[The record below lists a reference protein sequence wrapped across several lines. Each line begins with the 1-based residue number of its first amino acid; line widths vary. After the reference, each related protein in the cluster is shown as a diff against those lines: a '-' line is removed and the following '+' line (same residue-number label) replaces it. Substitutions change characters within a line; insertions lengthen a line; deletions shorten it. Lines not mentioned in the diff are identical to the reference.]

1 MPSGII
7 QLLASGAEDKIL
19 TSKPEMNHF
28 KKVYMKHSSFS
39 IFNYEIPV
47 TSQCDFDG
55 LVQLEIPKNGDLL
68 RGVQLKI
75 ELPQINISYN
85 NSANV
90 EINNIKN
97 QYSYK
102 SINQNIYNYNLYNLN
117 TFKDIME
124 YQLNYTDVPTN
135 FQLFQYDSVL
145 NTESYK
151 VVIPKI
157 DLNQFVENS
166 TSPYYFE
173 INPDPL
179 IFSNANVSFEY
190 PNIAVPIVETDFN
203 EFSNKILLYSN
214 RNNKLSATF
223 NIIADLFQKND
234 TTTLLTSD
242 NIKNIFIKNI
252 KDYIFKNNE
261 VAGIDSLLRYIDSIR
276 FIRPIT
282 LYDETSVNNILHGDD
297 KDLLGFPEYYLTYYN
312 TRTLK
317 SVLITG
323 TVVNT
328 LLNSYASRL
337 IYVLTNDTTDNMVKY
352 NGQLYGLYNI
362 LKFDYINFSSLNDT
376 YKEAQIIS
384 YPLFNYTE
392 LFKDINS
399 ISIQITPI
407 SDLVITTLND
417 FSELFSINSISLQLN
432 GEYKIV
438 ISLYSGSVL
447 YNVNLK
453 NRYIYFY
460 YNFNLDYLQVP
471 FCIFKISNYYIQE
484 NNICIYAKDVNY
496 TGTNFTTDLLYVI
509 DNNILLQT
517 NTINSDYNDV
527 KKVDI
532 SNISLDSINLY
543 QNYILSSS
551 NTNFNLN
558 NTITTELSQKSLFKT
573 NVNSYIL
580 QNISDNYA
588 IVYNILL
595 TQFKQPSNFVSKYEY
610 AKNLYYQTL
619 LTNDGKGTLTLSGI
633 GSSTFTEQDVF
644 GNNIMSEYLQKILA
658 INFQN
663 LTITNNNY
671 LSIIQSLINT
681 YSSVYQSNWNTIN
694 NIIQSSSYMT
704 NMNKK
709 INYLENN
716 KLYVQVQMNANLFI
730 NTSNITPVNAYDNNG
745 LQVATFYLNANN
757 FVRTSTY
764 VFSMNLY
771 LSDFGSNISNIF
783 LLKNTYTFSTYIEPD
798 THTSKINNIIYADQ
812 TYTENVNNFL
822 NQEFLYN
829 DGASIHGNYILE
841 DYIINLYGYI
851 DVTYDKYLTS
861 KKYTTNPSI
870 DILQILDMKI
880 LYKYSSYNNHFL
892 FNDVDGRI
900 NHLIDT
906 ITPVGGTYI
915 RFLSD
920 FEYITDAINLNHYIY
935 DDLILS
941 FYDTGMVNGYY
952 SANSFVNVNMLNPNI
967 VSSHTS
973 FTQFMSNITNTDT
986 FIETNEGQLFNGYLF
1001 YIYGSQLDKRNFAN
1015 VGSIRCSDFSYENVL
1030 ALGNIL
1036 KTGDDV
1042 NIYDASNVSTYL
1054 LNNVRPSYFNY
1065 KIYKY
1070 KMNPHLYYSYLN
1082 MGYIENLLS
1091 LSTFGNIDLQIKN
1104 YHDFKYSDI
1113 DNVITNVLKF
1123 YEGKGYDYDAS
1134 THWMINGQDPSRV
1147 VLPTD
1152 VSLYS
1157 NIIGYSTIKDNI
1169 LTYEANISLNLVNIY
1184 ESDLIRWSSGRIETS
1199 DTYRDPILVSNGLI
1213 ANANIYVQD
1222 VKNLIMYFNDYLD
1235 NLQYIRYILL
1245 NDTTITNTALT
1256 TKLQIT
1262 SYSNLDTLGINDY
1275 ILEYYSS
1282 NDVYLALNNY
1292 RNTYIY
1298 DEVLTGFDND
1308 SDNYYDYMI
1317 NITDTVKI
1325 GSSLKDILDK
1335 TATLFPD
1342 SDVYTIA
1349 NTRNLYG
1356 NVYIDNHDNVETY
1369 LIEQSNIFTNYYN
1382 DYTNNMYV
1390 LDLKDDIELNTINN
1404 SIKSINLSSNQY
1416 IPTLSTMD
1424 QFGVYNRKLFGYNV
1438 SSNSD
1443 IIYDTTASLTYL
1455 FTTQSNLANVDTYTV
1470 PYLNSYVYDN
1480 YRKTYEYQLKRIQS
1494 YFFNNVIPTNDD
1506 DLNYLKPYYAL
1517 ENSDTNNY
1525 NPVFIMQVNKLY
1537 NSEIPSYVSSN
1548 ITTLPKLD
1556 NNFNELDYNVDRI
1569 ISNSMYYIETLKILD
1584 YALTND
1590 TLNEFDYYYQN
1601 DPNLNFQLYWK
1612 VTLSPTGS
1620 EDGSL
1625 GPRSEKNIGTI
1636 SEIEYDIEGYPYR
1649 YKVDISLYL
1658 DGLNATW
1665 YYRKDLQLGYEHYKS
1680 YMSLGNV
1687 NTIVSYL
1694 TNNVIYTGYNRYIDR
1709 NIVTDN
1715 MNPYNI
1721 SNVSEISIFVNHSQ
1735 FISTAFPVI
1744 PIINIYPNN
1753 SIAIPDSAASPEAI
1767 NAGMLSTYVFYQW
1780 NILYLLFD
1788 LFLLDG
1794 KMRVKY
1800 TDIQIYEISNL
1811 GILKFPYEGTL
1822 YNQQNYATIYRTL
1835 VSEYFYLILRGKQ
1848 VMQESTISTLKYSDI
1863 YNIVQTTKLYDILN
1877 EWYLNS
1883 LFDYNRYDLFDVS
1896 DDYKI
1901 PEIQNNH
1908 YYSENFMTV
1917 FSIKNAIND
1926 KNFQHL
1932 IDLTN
1937 YNNKYS
1943 QFYYLNSPTISNI
1956 TLLQQL
1962 YLSNINNSNIT
1973 FLGNTGVLAN
1983 TSYSNLLVTTLDYN
1997 EIYSSNLITYGAN
2010 LYANIWY
2017 INSSVP
2023 TGYENLTI
2031 TFNDLKIIKGNIIQ
2045 YYINEIKNSNVITN
2059 YLYYDSVSNTNIQS
2073 IPISNIT
2080 YNGNV
2085 ISNININLNDNTI
2098 NIQGYSGE
2106 YYKFDFDYLPK
2117 LYDYE
2122 VNFGNLSIKLNHFYD
2137 NNFSN
2142 IYNDL
2147 FIQYKNLYLDN
2158 TYIVTSNID
2167 ITQYSGYMYF
2177 SNFINDLK
2185 TLVVDHDFQYNLTLT
2200 PSNFNVLNGNILIA
2214 PETVTQYTNYI
2225 PALEKYKLEYS
2236 IKDSLGFISD
2246 PLQFDTNYVRYT
2258 LMNHGA
2264 NITNNV
2270 NIFSNKLP
2278 HLIEKTDSIQVN
2290 TYNRLYTFN
2299 QFINLVFSSSI
2310 NGSIAYDEVTISN
2323 TYIGNTTVPVIQNT
2337 ADIQLASYNI
2347 YTYQQGGDPNV
2358 LVLNSVIDINNQK
2371 DNLEDEKLRLY
2382 DNVLSKINQT
2392 NNDITN
2398 YITVNNLVDQ
2408 INMRPAN
2415 AIVSWIEKLGVF
2427 FADYYEF
2434 YIGGEIIERLE
2445 DDFINCLLELCVE
2458 PGQYRGLKKMV
2469 GQDSRL
2475 IIKKQSLGKY
2485 TLYIDLPFFFN
2496 RYKKIHSLSVPII
2509 ALLYSKLNLKFKVKS
2524 LDNLLVKLPYTTIK
2538 KGSKMKMSLL
2548 VDYILLD
2555 YNERKKFAESK
2566 HEYIIEQV
2574 QYSIFTTNTPSI
2586 NKIKFNFKNPTKMMM
2601 WIARLQDKVNKKQ
2614 YYNYTL
2620 DDYYIDINKYT
2631 SLDETSNKYFDL
2643 IKTKYPYILDH
2654 YVNANITEKQVLCM
2668 PFQNYDQNIQNDL
2681 INAVVPSQVPIISSS
2696 ELKVN
2701 GHTRFK
2707 TSYDETQK
2715 VRPYTFFN
2723 NSYLNGINVY
2733 NFDLYPMTAQPSGSI
2748 NFSFLNDINLLVNI
2762 NPSVSQD
2769 LNIKTMTISYNILRI
2784 MSGYGGLGFDII

>member
-85 NSANV
+85 NSSNV
-90 EINNIKN
+90 EITRIKN

-117 TFKDIME
+117 TFKDIIS
-124 YQLNYTDVPTN
+124 YQLNYTEVPTN

-145 NTESYK
+145 NQESYK

-190 PNIAVPIVETDFN
+190 PNIAAPIVETDFA

-242 NIKNIFIKNI
+242 NIKNIFLKNI

-261 VAGIDSLLRYIDSIR
+261 TAGIDSLLRYIDSIR
-276 FIRPIT
+276 FVRPIP
-282 LYDETSVNNILHGDD
+282 LYDQTSINNILHGDD
-297 KDLLGFPEYYLTYYN
+297 KDLIGFPEYNLTYYN
-312 TRTLK
+312 TRDLK
-317 SVLITG
+317 SVLITT

-328 LLNSYASRL
+328 LLNSYDSRV
-337 IYVLTNDTTDNMVKY
+337 IYVLTNDITDNMVKY
-352 NGQLYGLYNI
+352 NGQIYGLYNI
-362 LKFDYINFSSLNDT
+362 LKFDYINFTTLNDT
-376 YKEAQIIS
+376 YREAEIKS
-384 YPLFNYTE
+384 YPLFNYIE
-392 LFKDINS
+392 LFKDINLLN
-399 ISIQITPI
+399 IKITPI
-407 SDLVITTLND
+407 SDLQITTLND
-417 FSELFSINSISLQLN
+417 FSELFSINSITLQLN
-432 GEYKIV
+432 GEYKII
-438 ISLYSGSVL
+438 ISLYSGSIL
-447 YNVNLK
+447 YDLNLA

-460 YNFNLDYLQVP
+460 YNFSLDYLQIP

-484 NNICIYAKDVNY
+484 DSIYIYAKAINY
-496 TGTNFTTDLLYVI
+496 VGTNFTTDLLYLV
-509 DNNILLQT
+509 DNSILLQT
-517 NTINSDYNDV
+517 NTINSDDNDI
-527 KKVDI
+527 KRVDF
-532 SNISLDSINLY
+532 SDVSLDSINLY

-558 NTITTELSQKSLFKT
+558 NTITTELSQKNLFKT

-588 IVYNILL
+588 ILYNILL
-595 TQFKQPSNFVSKYEY
+595 TQFKQPYHFVSKYEY
-610 AKNLYYQTL
+610 AKNLYYEVL
-619 LTNDGKGTLTLSGI
+619 LTNNGVGDLSLTGLGA
-633 GSSTFTEQDVF
+633 STFTEQDGD
-644 GNNIMSEYLQKILA
+644 GNNTMNQYLLQILTK
-658 INFQN
+658 NFKD
-663 LTITNNNY
+663 LTITNNNF
-671 LSIIQSLINT
+671 LSIIKNVINT
-681 YSSVYQSNWNTIN
+681 YSSAFQSNWNSIN
-694 NIIQSSSYMT
+694 NIIQNSSYMI

-709 INYLENN
+709 MNYLENN
-716 KLYVQVQMNANLFI
+716 KLYVQVQLNADLHI
-730 NTSNITPVNAYDNNG
+730 GADLTPIYAYDNG
-745 LQVATFYLNANN
+745 VEVASFNVINN
-757 FVRTSTY
+757 YFINPIDPTSDIY
-764 VFSMNLY
+764 YMNLY
-771 LSDFGSNISNIF
+771 LSDTNNTISNIF
-783 LLKNTYTFSTYIEPD
+783 LLKDTYTFATNGVTNYTASI
-798 THTSKINNIIYADQ
+798 SNIFYADT
-812 TYTENVNNFL
+812 TYTSNVNIFL
-822 NQEFLYN
+822 NQAFLYN
-829 DGASIHGNYILE
+829 DGSPIHGNYILE
-841 DYIINLYGYI
+841 DYIINLYDYI
-851 DVTYDKYLTS
+851 NIAYNKYLTS
-861 KKYTTNPSI
+861 KKYTTSK
-870 DILQILDMKI
+870 DILQILDMKT
-880 LYKYSSYNNHFL
+880 LYKYSSYNSHYL
-892 FNDVDGRI
+892 FNDVDERTNNLI
-900 NHLIDT
+900 NT
-906 ITPVGGTYI
+906 IIPAGGTYI

-920 FEYITDAINLNHYIY
+920 FEYITDTINLNSYIY
-935 DDLILS
+935 DNLIS
-941 FYDTGMVNGYY
+941 DFYDSGMINGYY
-952 SANSFVNVNMLNPNI
+952 SANSFVDVNILNPNI

-973 FTQFMSNITNTDT
+973 FTKFMSNITNTDT
-986 FIETNEGQLFNGYLF
+986 FFKTNEGQLFNGYL
-1001 YIYGSQLDKRNFAN
+1001 YYLYGSQLDKINFSN
-1015 VGSIRCSDFSYENVL
+1015 IGSIRYDDFSYENIL
-1030 ALGNIL
+1030 TLGNKL
-1036 KTGDDV
+1036 KTGTDV
-1042 NIYDASNVSTYL
+1042 DIYDASNVSTYL
-1054 LNNVRPSYFNY
+1054 LNNVRETYFNY
-1065 KIYKY
+1065 KTYQY
-1070 KMNPHLYYSYLN
+1070 NMNPHLYYSYLN

-1091 LSTFGNIDLQIKN
+1091 LSIFGNIDLQISN
-1104 YHDFKYSDI
+1104 YSNFKYSDI

-1123 YEGKGYDYDAS
+1123 YEGMVDTGRSPDSPYLDYGILVVYMRKGVTVNS
-1134 THWMINGQDPSRV
+1134 SQVGSN
-1147 VLPTD
+1147 
-1152 VSLYS
+1152 YS
-1157 NIIGYSTIKDNI
+1157 NIAGYSTIRDNI
-1169 LTYEANISLNLVNIY
+1169 LKYNANIIPFLELNVYL
-1184 ESDLIRWSSGRIETS
+1184 SDLVTYSTYRTTS
-1199 DTYRDPILVSNGLI
+1199 DFDKSRLQTESRGII

-1245 NDTTITNTALT
+1245 NDTTITTTALT
-1256 TKLQIT
+1256 TKLEIT
-1262 SYSNLDTLGINDY
+1262 SYSNLDILGINDY
-1275 ILEYYSS
+1275 TLEYFIS
-1282 NDVYLALNNY
+1282 NDVYLALSNY
-1292 RNTYIY
+1292 RTTYVY
-1298 DEVLTGFDND
+1298 NDVLTGFDND
-1308 SDNYYDYMI
+1308 SKNYYDYMI
-1317 NITDTVKI
+1317 SIADTIKI

-1335 TATLFPD
+1335 TTILYPD
-1342 SDVYTIA
+1342 VDVNSISS
-1349 NTRNLYG
+1349 TRELYG
-1356 NVYIDNHDNVETY
+1356 NVVILDLDQVETY
-1369 LIEQSNIFTNYYN
+1369 LIGQSQIFTNYYN
-1382 DYTNNMYV
+1382 EYVNNIYV
-1390 LDLKDDIELNTINN
+1390 LNLKDDIELNTINN

-1455 FTTQSNLANVDTYTV
+1455 FTTQGNLANVDTYTV
-1470 PYLNSYVYDN
+1470 PFLDSYVYDN
-1480 YRKTYEYQLKRIQS
+1480 YYKTYEYQLKRIQS
-1494 YFFNNVIPTNDD
+1494 YFFNSVDPATDT
-1506 DLNYLKPYYAL
+1506 DLKYLKPYYAL
-1517 ENSDTNNY
+1517 ENYDKINY

-1548 ITTLPKLD
+1548 ITSLPKLD
-1556 NNFNELDYNVDRI
+1556 NNFNQLDYNVNRMM
-1569 ISNSMYYIETLKILD
+1569 SNCMYYMETLKILD
-1584 YALTND
+1584 YVSTND
-1590 TLNEFDYYYQN
+1590 TLNTFTYYYN
-1601 DPNLNFQLYWK
+1601 NGPINLELYWFVK
-1612 VTLSPTGS
+1612 LSPIGR
-1620 EDGSL
+1620 EDGCL
-1625 GPRSEKNIGTI
+1625 GTRALKRGGQIIEINDNTYRVQSEFGK
-1636 SEIEYDIEGYPYR
+1636 
-1649 YKVDISLYL
+1649 
-1658 DGLNATW
+1658 TW
-1665 YYRKDLQLGYEHYKS
+1665 YDRKDLQISSHPYSSFMS
-1680 YMSLGNV
+1680 YGNV
-1687 NTIVSYL
+1687 NTMVSYL
-1694 TNNVIYTGYNRYIDR
+1694 MNNVIYTDYKRYIDQDIVNS
-1709 NIVTDN
+1709 NIS
-1715 MNPYNI
+1715 PYNI
-1721 SNVSEISIFVNHSQ
+1721 LNVSQIKIFMNLPAGLFTPPQ
-1735 FISTAFPVI
+1735 LPNI
-1744 PIINIYPNN
+1744 PIINK
-1753 SIAIPDSAASPEAI
+1753 SIDGYISIPGSATDSSQI
-1767 NAGMLSTYVFYQW
+1767 ILYTYVFYQW
-1780 NILYLLFD
+1780 NILYLLHD
-1788 LFLLDG
+1788 LYLLDG

-1800 TDIQIYEISNL
+1800 SDIYIYVV
-1811 GILKFPYEGTL
+1811 GKFPYEGTL

-1848 VMQESTISTLKYSDI
+1848 VMQESTTSTVKYSDI

-1883 LFDYNRYDLFDVS
+1883 LFDTTRYDLFNVS
-1896 DDYKI
+1896 NDYKI

-1908 YYSENFMTV
+1908 YYSENYMTV

-1956 TLLQQL
+1956 TLLKQL
-1962 YLSNINNSNIT
+1962 YLANINNSNIT
-1973 FLGNTGVLAN
+1973 FLGNIGDLAN
-1983 TSYSNLLVTTLDYN
+1983 TSYSNLLVTTLDYD
-1997 EIYSSNLITYGAN
+1997 EIYASNLITYGAN
-2010 LYANIWY
+2010 LYANIWH

-2023 TGYENLTI
+2023 TGYENLPI
-2031 TFNDLKIIKGNIIQ
+2031 TFNDMKIIKGNIIQ
-2045 YYINEIKNSNVITN
+2045 YFMNEIKNSNVITN
-2059 YLYYDSVSNTNIQS
+2059 HLYYDFTSNTNIQT

-2085 ISNININLNDNTI
+2085 ISNVNINLNDNTF
-2098 NIQGYSGE
+2098 NIQGYSGK

-2117 LYDYE
+2117 LYNYE
-2122 VNFGNLSIKLNHFYD
+2122 VNRANLSIKLNHFYD

-2142 IYNDL
+2142 IYDNL

-2158 TYIVTSNID
+2158 TYIVTSNIN

-2185 TLVVDHDFQYNLTLT
+2185 TLIVNHNFEYNLTLT
-2200 PSNFNVLNGNILIA
+2200 SSNFNVSNGNILIA
-2214 PETVTQYTNYI
+2214 SNTVTQYTNYI
-2225 PALEKYKLEYS
+2225 SALEKYKLEYS

-2246 PLQFDTNYVRYT
+2246 PLQFDTNYIRYT

-2264 NITNNV
+2264 NMNNNA
-2270 NIFSNKLP
+2270 NIFFNKLP
-2278 HLIEKTDSIQVN
+2278 HLIEKTDSIHVN

-2299 QFINLVFSSSI
+2299 QFVNLVFSASI
-2310 NGSIAYDEVTISN
+2310 NGSIAYNEVSISN
-2323 TYIGNTTVPVIQNT
+2323 TYIGNIAVPVIKNT
-2337 ADIQLASYNI
+2337 ADIQLATYNI
-2347 YTYQQGGDPNV
+2347 YTYQQGGDSNV

-2382 DNVLSKINQT
+2382 DNVLSKIYQT

-2398 YITVNNLVDQ
+2398 YFTVNNLVDQ
-2408 INMRPAN
+2408 INVRPAN

-2434 YIGGEIIERLE
+2434 YIGGEVIERLE

-2458 PGQYRGLKKMV
+2458 PGQYRGLKKMI
-2469 GQDSRL
+2469 GQDARL
-2475 IIKKQSLGKY
+2475 IIKQPSLGKY

-2509 ALLYSKLNLKFKVKS
+2509 ALLYSKLNLKFKIKK
-2524 LDNLLVKLPYTTIK
+2524 LDDLLVKLPYTTIK
-2538 KGSKMKMSLL
+2538 RGSKMKMSLL

-2555 YNERKKFAESK
+2555 HTERKKFAESK

-2574 QYSIFTTNTPSI
+2574 QYSIFTTNTSSI

-2601 WIARLQDKVNKKQ
+2601 WFARLKDKVDKKQ

-2620 DDYYIDINKYT
+2620 DDYYIDINKY
-2631 SLDETSNKYFDL
+2631 SALDETSNKYFDL
-2643 IKTKYPYILDH
+2643 IKTKYPYIINNL
-2654 YVNANITEKQVLCM
+2654 VNDEITEQQVLCM
-2668 PFQNYDQNIQNDL
+2668 PFQNYDQNIQNEL
-2681 INAVVPSQVPIISSS
+2681 INAVIPSQVPIISSS

-2707 TSYDETQK
+2707 TSSDETQK

-2769 LNIKTMTISYNILRI
+2769 LNIKTMTVSYNILRI

>member
-85 NSANV
+85 NSSNV
-90 EINNIKN
+90 EIMRIKN

-117 TFKDIME
+117 TFKDIIS
-124 YQLNYTDVPTN
+124 YQLNYTEVPTN

-145 NTESYK
+145 HTESYK

-157 DLNQFVENS
+157 DLNQFIENS

-173 INPDPL
+173 ITPDPL

-190 PNIAVPIVETDFN
+190 PNIAVPIVETDLA

-242 NIKNIFIKNI
+242 NIKNIFLKNI

-261 VAGIDSLLRYIDSIR
+261 IAGIDSLLRYIDSIR
-276 FIRPIT
+276 FVRPIP
-282 LYDETSVNNILHGDD
+282 LYDQVSVTNILNGGDP
-297 KDLLGFPEYYLTYYN
+297 DLLGFPEYNLTYYN

-317 SVLITG
+317 NVLITA
-323 TVVNT
+323 TIVET
-328 LLNSYASRL
+328 LLNSYDSRV
-337 IYVLTNDTTDNMVKY
+337 IYVLTNDTTDNMIRY
-352 NGQLYGLYNI
+352 NGNMYGLYNI
-362 LKFDYINFSSLNDT
+362 LKFDYINFTSLNDT

-392 LFKDINS
+392 LFTYINL

-407 SDLVITTLND
+407 SDVVITTLND
-417 FSELFSINSISLQLN
+417 FSELFSINSITLQLN
-432 GEYKIV
+432 GEYKI
-438 ISLYSGSVL
+438 ILNLSIGSAL
-447 YNVNLK
+447 YNVNLT

-460 YNFNLDYLQVP
+460 YNFSLDFLQVP

-484 NNICIYAKDVNY
+484 NNLYMYAKGINY
-496 TGTNFTTDLLYVI
+496 AGTNFTTNLLYVI
-509 DNNILLQT
+509 NNNILLQT
-517 NTINSDYNDV
+517 NTINSDDNDV

-532 SNISLDSINLY
+532 SNVNLDSINLY

-558 NTITTELSQKSLFKT
+558 NTITTELLQKSLFKT

-580 QNISDNYA
+580 QNVSDNYA
-588 IVYNILL
+588 ILYNILL

-619 LTNDGKGTLTLSGI
+619 LTNDAKGGLTLSGI
-633 GSSTFTEQDVF
+633 GTSTFTEQDFF
-644 GNNIMSEYLQKILA
+644 GNNIMSEYLQKVLNT
-658 INFQN
+658 NFQN

-671 LSIIQSLINT
+671 LSIIIDLINT
-681 YSSVYQSNWNTIN
+681 YSSEYQSNWNTIN
-694 NIIQSSSYMT
+694 NTIQNSSYMI

-709 INYLENN
+709 INYLQNK
-716 KLYVQVQMNANLFI
+716 KLYVKVQLDANLFI
-730 NTSNITPVNAYDNNG
+730 SPNITPVIAYNNG
-745 LQVATFYLNANN
+745 AEVATFYVNANN
-757 FVRTSTY
+757 FVRTGTF
-764 VFSMNLY
+764 VFNMNLY

-783 LLKNTYTFSTYIEPD
+783 LLKNSYTLSTD
-798 THTSKINNIIYADQ
+798 TNGAKITSITYADT
-812 TYTENVNNFL
+812 TYTEDVNTFIS
-822 NQEFLYN
+822 QDFLYN
-829 DGASIHGNYILE
+829 DGSTICGNYILE
-841 DYIINLYGYI
+841 DYIINLYSYMN
-851 DVTYDKYLTS
+851 VTYNKYLTS
-861 KKYTTNPSI
+861 KKYTTIPPI
-870 DILQILDMKI
+870 DILQILDIKI

-900 NHLIDT
+900 RYLINDI
-906 ITPVGGTYI
+906 ITSGGSYI
-915 RFLSD
+915 TFLSD
-920 FEYITDAINLNHYIY
+920 FEYVTDAINLNHYLY
-935 DDLILS
+935 DDLISS
-941 FYDTGMVNGYY
+941 FYDIGMINGYY
-952 SANSFVNVNMLNPNI
+952 SANSIVNINILNPNI

-973 FTQFMSNITNTDT
+973 FTKFMANITNTDS
-986 FIETNEGQLFNGYLF
+986 FSEKPEGQLFNGYL
-1001 YIYGSQLDKRNFAN
+1001 YYLYGSQLDKINFSN
-1015 VGSIRCSDFSYENVL
+1015 IGSIRYNDFSYGNIL
-1030 ALGNIL
+1030 TLGNIL
-1036 KTGDDV
+1036 KTGTNV
-1042 NIYDASNVSTYL
+1042 NIYDSSNVSTYL
-1054 LNNVRPSYFNY
+1054 SSNINPTYFNY
-1065 KIYKY
+1065 KYFQY
-1070 KMNPHLYYSYLN
+1070 DMNPHLYYSYLN

-1091 LSTFGNIDLQIKN
+1091 LSTFGNIDLQISN
-1104 YHDFKYSDI
+1104 YSNFKYSDI

-1123 YEGKGYDYDAS
+1123 YEGIVDTGMAPGNPYEAYGIF
-1134 THWMINGQDPSRV
+1134 TVYMENGFTPFY
-1147 VLPTD
+1147 PGT
-1152 VSLYS
+1152 VSIYS
-1157 NIIGYSTIKDNI
+1157 NVAGYSTIRNNI
-1169 LTYEANISLNLVNIY
+1169 LKYNANITPSLDLNVYL
-1184 ESDLIRWSSGRIETS
+1184 SDLVTYS
-1199 DTYRDPILVSNGLI
+1199 TYRTDSYLDESRGLI
-1213 ANANIYVQD
+1213 AYANIYVQD

-1245 NDTTITNTALT
+1245 NDTTITTTALT

-1275 ILEYYSS
+1275 SLEYYVS

-1292 RNTYIY
+1292 RTTYIY
-1298 DEVLTGFDND
+1298 NDVLTGFDND
-1308 SDNYYDYMI
+1308 SENYYDYLI
-1317 NITDTVKI
+1317 SISDTAKI

-1335 TATLFPD
+1335 TSTLFPD
-1342 SDVYTIA
+1342 VDIYTIS
-1349 NTRNLYG
+1349 NTRELYG
-1356 NVYIDNHDNVETY
+1356 NVYIDDHDKVQTY

-1382 DYTNNMYV
+1382 EYVNNSYV
-1390 LDLKDDIELNTINN
+1390 LSLKDDIELNTINN

-1470 PYLNSYVYDN
+1470 PFLDSYVYDN
-1480 YRKTYEYQLKRIQS
+1480 YYKTYEYQLKRIQS
-1494 YFFNNVIPTNDD
+1494 YFFNNVHTPNDS
-1506 DLNYLKPYYAL
+1506 DLSYLKPYYAL
-1517 ENSDTNNY
+1517 ENYDTINY

-1537 NSEIPSYVSSN
+1537 NSDIPSYVSSN

-1556 NNFNELDYNVDRI
+1556 NNFNQLDYNVNRMM
-1569 ISNSMYYIETLKILD
+1569 SNCMYYMETLKILD
-1584 YALTND
+1584 YVSNNTI
-1590 TLNEFDYYYQN
+1590 LNTFDYYYN
-1601 DPNLNFQLYWK
+1601 NGLINLELYWN
-1612 VTLSPTGS
+1612 VMLSPIGR
-1620 EDGSL
+1620 EDGCL
-1625 GPRSEKNIGTI
+1625 GTRADKRIGQI
-1636 SEIEYDIEGYPYR
+1636 IEINDNT
-1649 YKVDISLYL
+1649 YL
-1658 DGLNATW
+1658 VSCGFFGNTW
-1665 YYRKDLQLGYEHYKS
+1665 YDRKDLQIASNNYSSFMS
-1680 YMSLGNV
+1680 YGNV
-1687 NTIVSYL
+1687 NTMVSYL
-1694 TNNVIYTGYNRYIDR
+1694 ANNVIYTNYTRYIDQDIVNS
-1709 NIVTDN
+1709 NIS
-1715 MNPYNI
+1715 PYNI
-1721 SNVSEISIFVNHSQ
+1721 LNVSQITIFMNLPTGLYTPPQ
-1735 FISTAFPVI
+1735 LPNI
-1744 PIINIYPNN
+1744 PIINKSIDNYISIPGSAVDN
-1753 SIAIPDSAASPEAI
+1753 SGI
-1767 NAGMLSTYVFYQW
+1767 LSTYIFYQW
-1780 NILYLLFD
+1780 NILYLLLD
-1788 LFLLDG
+1788 LYLLDG

-1800 TDIQIYEISNL
+1800 SDIYIYIV
-1811 GILKFPYEGTL
+1811 GKFPYEGTL

-1848 VMQESTISTLKYSDI
+1848 VMHESIISTVKYSDI

-1883 LFDYNRYDLFDVS
+1883 LFVDTRYDLFDVS

-1908 YYSENFMTV
+1908 LYSENFMTV

-1926 KNFQHL
+1926 KNFEHL

-1956 TLLQQL
+1956 TLLKQL
-1962 YLSNINNSNIT
+1962 YLANINNSNII
-1973 FLGNTGVLAN
+1973 FLGNSNVLAN

-2010 LYANIWY
+2010 LYANVWY
-2017 INSSVP
+2017 INASVP
-2023 TGYENLTI
+2023 TGYANLTI

-2059 YLYYDSVSNTNIQS
+2059 TLYYDVASNTNIQS
-2073 IPISNIT
+2073 MPISNIT

-2085 ISNININLNDNTI
+2085 ISNVNINLNDNTF
-2098 NIQGYSGE
+2098 NIKGYSGT

-2122 VNFGNLSIKLNHFYD
+2122 VNRGNLSIKLNHFYD

-2142 IYNDL
+2142 IYDDL

-2167 ITQYSGYMYF
+2167 ITKYSGYMYF

-2185 TLVVDHDFQYNLTLT
+2185 TLIVDYNFEYNLTLT
-2200 PSNFNVLNGNILIA
+2200 SSNFNVSNGNILIA
-2214 PETVTQYTNYI
+2214 SNTVTQYTNYI
-2225 PALEKYKLEYS
+2225 SALEKYKLEYS

-2264 NITNNV
+2264 NINNNA
-2270 NIFSNKLP
+2270 NIFFNKLP

-2299 QFINLVFSSSI
+2299 QFIDLVFSASI
-2310 NGSIAYDEVTISN
+2310 NGSIAYDAVSISN
-2323 TYIGNTTVPVIQNT
+2323 TYIGNTTVPVIPNT

-2347 YTYQQGGDPNV
+2347 YTYQQGGDSNV

-2382 DNVLSKINQT
+2382 ENVVSKIDQT

-2398 YITVNNLVDQ
+2398 YFTVNTLVDQ

-2445 DDFINCLLELCVE
+2445 DDFINCLFELCVE
-2458 PGQYRGLKKMV
+2458 PGQYRGLKKMI

-2538 KGSKMKMSLL
+2538 KVGKIKMSLL

-2574 QYSIFTTNTPSI
+2574 QYSIFTTNTSSI
-2586 NKIKFNFKNPTKMMM
+2586 NKIKFNFKNPTKLML
-2601 WIARLQDKVNKKQ
+2601 WIAKLKDKVDKKQ

-2620 DDYYIDINKYT
+2620 DDYYININKYT

-2643 IKTKYPYILDH
+2643 IKTKYPYILEH
-2654 YVNANITEKQVLCM
+2654 FVNANITEKQVLCM
-2668 PFQNYDQNIQNDL
+2668 PFENYDKNVQNDL
-2681 INAVVPSQVPIISSS
+2681 INAVIPSQTPIITSS

-2707 TSYDETQK
+2707 TSSDETQK
-2715 VRPYTFFN
+2715 IRPYTFFN

-2769 LNIKTMTISYNILRI
+2769 LNIKTMTVSYNILRI

>member
-85 NSANV
+85 NSSNV
-90 EINNIKN
+90 EITRIKN

-102 SINQNIYNYNLYNLN
+102 SINQKIYNYNLYNLN
-117 TFKDIME
+117 TFKDIMS
-124 YQLNYTDVPTN
+124 YQLNYTEVPTN
-135 FQLFQYDSVL
+135 FQLFQYDSVF
-145 NTESYK
+145 NQESYK

-157 DLNQFVENS
+157 DLNQFIENS

-173 INPDPL
+173 ITPDPL
-179 IFSNANVSFEY
+179 IFGNANVSFEY
-190 PNIAVPIVETDFN
+190 PNIAVPIVETDLT

-242 NIKNIFIKNI
+242 NIKNIFLKNI

-261 VAGIDSLLRYIDSIR
+261 VAAIDSLLRYIDSIR
-276 FIRPIT
+276 FVRPIT
-282 LYDETSVNNILHGDD
+282 LYDQISVTNILNGGDP
-297 KDLLGFPEYYLTYYN
+297 DLLGFSEYNLTYYN

-317 SVLITG
+317 NVLINATIVD
-323 TVVNT
+323 TI
-328 LLNSYASRL
+328 LNSYDSRV
-337 IYVLTNDTTDNMVKY
+337 IYVLTNDTTDNMVRY
-352 NGQLYGLYNI
+352 NGNIYGLYNI
-362 LKFDYINFSSLNDT
+362 LKFDYIDFARLNET
-376 YKEAQIIS
+376 YKEAQILS
-384 YPLFNYTE
+384 YPLFNYIE
-392 LFKDINS
+392 LFTYINL

-407 SDLVITTLND
+407 SDAIITTLND
-417 FSELFSINSISLQLN
+417 FSELFSINSITLQLN
-432 GEYKIV
+432 GEYKI
-438 ISLYSGSVL
+438 ILNLSIGSAL
-447 YNVNLK
+447 YNVNLT

-460 YNFNLDYLQVP
+460 YNFSLDYLQVP

-484 NNICIYAKDVNY
+484 NNIYIYAKGINY
-496 TGTNFTTDLLYVI
+496 AGTNFTTDLLYVI

-517 NTINSDYNDV
+517 NTINSDDNDV

-532 SNISLDSINLY
+532 SNVNLDSINLY

-551 NTNFNLN
+551 NTDFNLN

-580 QNISDNYA
+580 QNVSDNYA
-588 IVYNILL
+588 ILYNILL

-619 LTNDGKGTLTLSGI
+619 LTNDGKGGLTLSGI
-633 GSSTFTEQDVF
+633 GTSTFTEQDFF
-644 GNNIMSEYLQKILA
+644 GDNIMSTYLQKVLNT
-658 INFQN
+658 NFQN

-671 LSIIQSLINT
+671 LSIIIDLINI
-681 YSSVYQSNWNTIN
+681 YSSEYQSNWNTIN
-694 NIIQSSSYMT
+694 NTIQNSSYMI

-709 INYLENN
+709 INYLQNK
-716 KLYVQVQMNANLFI
+716 KLYVKVQLDANLFI
-730 NTSNITPVNAYDNNG
+730 SPNITPVIAYNNG
-745 LQVATFYLNANN
+745 EEVATFYVNANN
-757 FVRTSTY
+757 FVRSGTF
-764 VFSMNLY
+764 VFNMNLY

-783 LLKNTYTFSTYIEPD
+783 LLKNSYTLSTDINGANI
-798 THTSKINNIIYADQ
+798 TSITYADT
-812 TYTENVNNFL
+812 TYTEDVNTFIS
-822 NQEFLYN
+822 QDFLYN
-829 DGASIHGNYILE
+829 DGSTICGNYILE
-841 DYIINLYGYI
+841 DYIINLYSYMN
-851 DVTYDKYLTS
+851 VTYKKYLTS
-861 KKYTTNPSI
+861 KKYTSTI
-870 DILQILDMKI
+870 DILQIMDIKI

-900 NHLIDT
+900 NYLISDI
-906 ITPVGGTYI
+906 ITSGGSYI
-915 RFLSD
+915 TFLSD
-920 FEYITDAINLNHYIY
+920 FEYITDSINLNHYLY
-935 DDLILS
+935 DDLISS
-941 FYDTGMVNGYY
+941 FYDTGMIDGYY
-952 SANSFVNVNMLNPNI
+952 FVNSFANVLILNPNI

-973 FTQFMSNITNTDT
+973 FTKFMSNITNTDS
-986 FIETNEGQLFNGYLF
+986 FLKKPEGQLFNGYL
-1001 YIYGSQLDKRNFAN
+1001 YYVYGSQLDEKNLAN
-1015 VGSIRCSDFSYENVL
+1015 IGSIRCEDFNYANIL
-1030 ALGNIL
+1030 TLGNIL
-1036 KTGDDV
+1036 KSGTNLDV
-1042 NIYDASNVSTYL
+1042 YDTSNVSTYL
-1054 LNNVRPSYFNY
+1054 SSNINPTYFNY
-1065 KIYKY
+1065 KYFQY
-1070 KMNPHLYYSYLN
+1070 DMNPHLYYSYLN

-1091 LSTFGNIDLQIKN
+1091 LSTFGNIDLQISN
-1104 YHDFKYSDI
+1104 YSNFKYSDI

-1123 YEGKGYDYDAS
+1123 YEGLGIDPDARIG
-1134 THWMINGQDPSRV
+1134 TIIMNKTLGPSAAP
-1147 VLPTD
+1147 LTY

-1157 NIIGYSTIKDNI
+1157 NIAGYSTIKDNI
-1169 LTYEANISLNLVNIY
+1169 LTYEANITSSLDINIY
-1184 ESDLIRWSSGRIETS
+1184 LSDLVRYS
-1199 DTYRDPILVSNGLI
+1199 TYRIYADLDQSAALI
-1213 ANANIYVQD
+1213 DNANIYVQD

-1245 NDTTITNTALT
+1245 NDTTITNTALS

-1275 ILEYYSS
+1275 TLEYYIS
-1282 NDVYLALNNY
+1282 NDVYLSLNNY
-1292 RNTYIY
+1292 RTTYLY
-1298 DEVLTGFDND
+1298 SDVLTGFDND
-1308 SDNYYDYMI
+1308 SKNYYDYLI
-1317 NITDTVKI
+1317 SISDTVKI

-1335 TATLFPD
+1335 TSTLFPD
-1342 SDVYTIA
+1342 VDIYTIS
-1349 NTRNLYG
+1349 NTRELYG
-1356 NVYIDNHDNVETY
+1356 NVYIDDHDKVQIY

-1382 DYTNNMYV
+1382 EYVNNSYV
-1390 LDLKDDIELNTINN
+1390 LNLKDDIELNTINN

-1455 FTTQSNLANVDTYTV
+1455 FTTQSNLANVETYTI
-1470 PYLNSYVYDN
+1470 PFLDSYIYDN
-1480 YRKTYEYQLKRIQS
+1480 YYKTYEYQLKRIQS
-1494 YFFNNVIPTNDD
+1494 YFFNNVHTPNDS
-1506 DLNYLKPYYAL
+1506 DLSYLKPYYAL
-1517 ENSDTNNY
+1517 ENYDTNNY

-1537 NSEIPSYVSSN
+1537 NSDIPSYISSN
-1548 ITTLPKLD
+1548 ITTLTKLD
-1556 NNFNELDYNVDRI
+1556 NNFNELDYNVNRI
-1569 ISNSMYYIETLKILD
+1569 INNSMYYVETLKILD
-1584 YALTND
+1584 YISN
-1590 TLNEFDYYYQN
+1590 NN
-1601 DPNLNFQLYWK
+1601 GNLNT
-1612 VTLSPTGS
+1612 VTYNANINVQ
-1620 EDGSL
+1620 SL
-1625 GPRSEKNIGTI
+1625 MSNSNI
-1636 SEIEYDIEGYPYR
+1636 
-1649 YKVDISLYL
+1649 
-1658 DGLNATW
+1658 
-1665 YYRKDLQLGYEHYKS
+1665 
-1680 YMSLGNV
+1680 
-1687 NTIVSYL
+1687 NTIVSFL
-1694 TNNVIYTGYNRYIDR
+1694 SNTVIYTNYTR
-1709 NIVTDN
+1709 NFENDKSN
-1715 MNPYNI
+1715 MNPYSI
-1721 SNVSEISIFVNHSQ
+1721 SNIGNITIFTTTPDDLP
-1735 FISTAFPVI
+1735 II
-1744 PIINIYPNN
+1744 PIINVPVDTYITLPYNGYSN
-1753 SIAIPDSAASPEAI
+1753 
-1767 NAGMLSTYVFYQW
+1767 GQFHTYVFYQW

-1788 LFLLDG
+1788 LYLLDG
-1794 KMRVKY
+1794 KMRATY
-1800 TDIQIYEISNL
+1800 SDIYLLTFGSPP
-1811 GILKFPYEGTL
+1811 FPGTL
-1822 YNQQNYATIYRTL
+1822 YNQQNYTTIYRTL

-1848 VMQESTISTLKYSDI
+1848 VMQESTISTVKYSDI
-1863 YNIVQTTKLYDILN
+1863 YNIVQTTKIYDILN

-1883 LFDYNRYDLFDVS
+1883 LFDTTRYDLFDVS

-1908 YYSENFMTV
+1908 LYSENFMTV

-1926 KNFQHL
+1926 KNFEHL

-1956 TLLQQL
+1956 TLLKQL
-1962 YLSNINNSNIT
+1962 YLANINNSNIT
-1973 FLGNTGVLAN
+1973 FLGNSNVLAN

-2010 LYANIWY
+2010 LYANVWY

-2023 TGYENLTI
+2023 TGYANLTI

-2045 YYINEIKNSNVITN
+2045 YYMNEIKKSNVITN
-2059 YLYYDSVSNTNIQS
+2059 TLYYDVASNTNIQS
-2073 IPISNIT
+2073 MPISNIT

-2085 ISNININLNDNTI
+2085 ISNININLSDNTFSI
-2098 NIQGYSGE
+2098 KGYSGT

-2122 VNFGNLSIKLNHFYD
+2122 VNRGNLSIKLNHFYD

-2142 IYNDL
+2142 IYDNL

-2185 TLVVDHDFQYNLTLT
+2185 TLIVDYNFEYNLTLT
-2200 PSNFNVLNGNILIA
+2200 TSNFNVLNGNILIA

-2225 PALEKYKLEYS
+2225 SALEKYKLEYS

-2264 NITNNV
+2264 NINNNA
-2270 NIFSNKLP
+2270 NIFFNKLP

-2299 QFINLVFSSSI
+2299 QFIDLVFSASI

-2323 TYIGNTTVPVIQNT
+2323 TYIGNTTVPVIPNT
-2337 ADIQLASYNI
+2337 ADIKLASYNI
-2347 YTYQQGGDPNV
+2347 YTYQQGGDSNV

-2382 DNVLSKINQT
+2382 ENVISKIDQT

-2398 YITVNNLVDQ
+2398 YFTVNTLVDQ

-2445 DDFINCLLELCVE
+2445 DDFINCLFELCVE
-2458 PGQYRGLKKMV
+2458 PGQYRGLKKMI

-2538 KGSKMKMSLL
+2538 KGGKMKMSLL

-2574 QYSIFTTNTPSI
+2574 QYSIFTTNKSSI
-2586 NKIKFNFKNPTKMMM
+2586 NKIKFNFKNPTKLMM

-2654 YVNANITEKQVLCM
+2654 FVNANITEKQVLCM
-2668 PFQNYDQNIQNDL
+2668 PFENYDQNIQNDL
-2681 INAVVPSQVPIISSS
+2681 INAVIPSQTPIISSS
-2696 ELKVN
+2696 ELRVN

-2707 TSYDETQK
+2707 TSSDETQK
-2715 VRPYTFFN
+2715 IRPYTFFN

-2769 LNIKTMTISYNILRI
+2769 LNIKTMTVSYNILRI

>member
-85 NSANV
+85 NSSNV
-90 EINNIKN
+90 EIMRIKN

-117 TFKDIME
+117 TFKDIIS
-124 YQLNYTDVPTN
+124 YQLNYTEVPTN

-145 NTESYK
+145 HTESYK

-157 DLNQFVENS
+157 DLNQFIENS

-173 INPDPL
+173 ITPDPL

-190 PNIAVPIVETDFN
+190 PNIAVPIIETDFA

-242 NIKNIFIKNI
+242 NIKNIFLKNI

-261 VAGIDSLLRYIDSIR
+261 VAAIDSLLRYIDSIR
-276 FIRPIT
+276 FVRPIP
-282 LYDETSVNNILHGDD
+282 LYDQVSVTNILNGGDP
-297 KDLLGFPEYYLTYYN
+297 DLLGFPEYNLTYYN

-317 SVLITG
+317 NVLITA
-323 TVVNT
+323 TIVDT
-328 LLNSYASRL
+328 LLNSYDSRI
-337 IYVLTNDTTDNMVKY
+337 IYVLTNDTTDNMVRY
-352 NGQLYGLYNI
+352 NGNMYGLYNI
-362 LKFDYINFSSLNDT
+362 LKFDYINFTSLNDT
-376 YKEAQIIS
+376 YKEAQILS

-392 LFKDINS
+392 LFTYINL

-407 SDLVITTLND
+407 SDAVITTLND
-417 FSELFSINSISLQLN
+417 FSELFSINSITLQLN
-432 GEYKIV
+432 GEYKI
-438 ISLYSGSVL
+438 ILNLSIGSAL
-447 YNVNLK
+447 YNVNLT

-460 YNFNLDYLQVP
+460 YNFSLDFLQVP

-484 NNICIYAKDVNY
+484 NNLYMYAKGINY
-496 TGTNFTTDLLYVI
+496 AGTNLTTNLLYVI

-517 NTINSDYNDV
+517 NTINSDDNDV

-532 SNISLDSINLY
+532 SNVNLDSINLY

-580 QNISDNYA
+580 QNVSDNYA
-588 IVYNILL
+588 ILYNILL

-619 LTNDGKGTLTLSGI
+619 LTNDAKGGLTLSGI
-633 GSSTFTEQDVF
+633 GTSTFTEQDF
-644 GNNIMSEYLQKILA
+644 LGNNIMTSYLQKVLNT
-658 INFQN
+658 NFEN

-671 LSIIQSLINT
+671 LSIIIDLINT
-681 YSSVYQSNWNTIN
+681 YSSEYQSNWNTIN
-694 NIIQSSSYMT
+694 NTIQNSSYMI

-709 INYLENN
+709 INYLQNK
-716 KLYVQVQMNANLFI
+716 KLYVKVQLDANLFI
-730 NTSNITPVNAYDNNG
+730 SPNITPVIAYNNG
-745 LQVATFYLNANN
+745 AEVATFYVNANN
-757 FVRTSTY
+757 FVRSGTF
-764 VFSMNLY
+764 VFNMNLY

-783 LLKNTYTFSTYIEPD
+783 LLKNSYTLSTD
-798 THTSKINNIIYADQ
+798 TNGANITSITYADT
-812 TYTENVNNFL
+812 TYTEDVNTFI
-822 NQEFLYN
+822 NQDFLYN
-829 DGASIHGNYILE
+829 DGSTICGNYILE
-841 DYIINLYGYI
+841 DYIINLYSYMN
-851 DVTYDKYLTS
+851 VTYNKYLTS
-861 KKYTTNPSI
+861 KKYTTIPPI
-870 DILQILDMKI
+870 DILQILDIKI

-900 NHLIDT
+900 RYLINDI
-906 ITPVGGTYI
+906 ITSGGSYI
-915 RFLSD
+915 TFLSD
-920 FEYITDAINLNHYIY
+920 FEYVTDAINLNHYLY
-935 DDLILS
+935 DELISS
-941 FYDTGMVNGYY
+941 FYDIGMINGYY
-952 SANSFVNVNMLNPNI
+952 SANSIVNINILNPNI

-973 FTQFMSNITNTDT
+973 FTKFMANITNTDS
-986 FIETNEGQLFNGYLF
+986 FSEKPEGQLFNGYL
-1001 YIYGSQLDKRNFAN
+1001 YYLYGSQLDKINFSN
-1015 VGSIRCSDFSYENVL
+1015 IGSIRYNDFSYGNIL
-1030 ALGNIL
+1030 TLGNIL
-1036 KTGDDV
+1036 KTGTNV
-1042 NIYDASNVSTYL
+1042 NIYDSSNVSTYL
-1054 LNNVRPSYFNY
+1054 SSNINPTYFNY
-1065 KIYKY
+1065 KYY
-1070 KMNPHLYYSYLN
+1070 QYNMNPHLYYSYLN

-1091 LSTFGNIDLQIKN
+1091 LSTFGNIDLQISN
-1104 YHDFKYSDI
+1104 YSNFKYSDI

-1123 YEGKGYDYDAS
+1123 YEGLGYDAYAQRR
-1134 THWMINGQDPSRV
+1134 WMINGLDPEKV
-1147 VLPTD
+1147 VLSTD
-1152 VSLYS
+1152 VSFYS
-1157 NIIGYSTIKDNI
+1157 NIAGYSTIKNNI
-1169 LTYEANISLNLVNIY
+1169 LAY
-1184 ESDLIRWSSGRIETS
+1184 ESNTQPTVPEWRLFNSDLVQWSGTRVATTS
-1199 DTYRDPILVSNGLI
+1199 ADDPIRVSSELI
-1213 ANANIYVQD
+1213 ATAQIYVQD
-1222 VKNLIMYFNDYLD
+1222 VKNLVMYFNDYLD

-1245 NDTTITNTALT
+1245 NDTTITSTALS

-1275 ILEYYSS
+1275 SLEYYIS

-1292 RNTYIY
+1292 RTTYIY
-1298 DEVLTGFDND
+1298 NDVLTGFDND
-1308 SDNYYDYMI
+1308 SENYYDYLI
-1317 NITDTVKI
+1317 SISDTAKI

-1335 TATLFPD
+1335 TSTLFPD
-1342 SDVYTIA
+1342 VDIYTIS
-1349 NTRNLYG
+1349 NTRELYG
-1356 NVYIDNHDNVETY
+1356 NVYIDDHDKVQTY

-1382 DYTNNMYV
+1382 EYVNNSYV
-1390 LDLKDDIELNTINN
+1390 LSLKDDIELNTINN

-1470 PYLNSYVYDN
+1470 PYLDSYVYDN
-1480 YRKTYEYQLKRIQS
+1480 YYKTYEYQLKRIQS
-1494 YFFNNVIPTNDD
+1494 YFFNNVHIPNDS

-1517 ENSDTNNY
+1517 ENYDAINY
-1525 NPVFIMQVNKLY
+1525 NPVFIMQLNKLY
-1537 NSEIPSYVSSN
+1537 NRNIPSYISSN
-1548 ITTLPKLD
+1548 ITTLPRLD
-1556 NNFNELDYNVDRI
+1556 NNFNQLDYNVNRI
-1569 ISNSMYYIETLKILD
+1569 TNNSIYYIETLKILD
-1584 YALTND
+1584 YALTNN

-1601 DPNLNFQLYWK
+1601 DPNLYFQIYWK

-1620 EDGSL
+1620 EGGSL
-1625 GPRSEKNIGTI
+1625 GTRSEKIIGTI
-1636 SEIEYDIEGYPYR
+1636 TEIEYDEIGYPYR
-1649 YKVDISLYL
+1649 YEVDISLYL
-1658 DGLNATW
+1658 DGVNTSW
-1665 YYRKDLQLGYEHYKS
+1665 YYRKDLQLGYEEYKS
-1680 YMSLGNV
+1680 YMSLANI

-1694 TNNVIYTGYNRYIDR
+1694 TDNVVYSGYNRYIDR
-1709 NIVTDN
+1709 NIVIDN
-1715 MNPYNI
+1715 INPYNI
-1721 SNVSEISIFVNHSQ
+1721 SNISEISIFINHSRY
-1735 FISTAFPVI
+1735 ISTALPVI
-1744 PIINIYPNN
+1744 PIINRQPNS
-1753 SIAIPDSAASPEAI
+1753 SIFIPDSAASPMASAE
-1767 NAGMLSTYVFYQW
+1767 GELSTYIFYQW

-1788 LFLLDG
+1788 LYLLDG
-1794 KMRVKY
+1794 KMRLKY
-1800 TDIQIYEISNL
+1800 SDIIQYDLTNI
-1811 GILKFPYEGTL
+1811 GILQFPYEGTL
-1822 YNQQNYATIYRTL
+1822 YNQQNYISIYRTL

-1848 VMQESTISTLKYSDI
+1848 VMHESTISTVKYSDI

-1908 YYSENFMTV
+1908 YYSENYMTV

-1926 KNFQHL
+1926 KNFEHL

-1956 TLLQQL
+1956 TLLKQL
-1962 YLSNINNSNIT
+1962 YLANINNSNIT
-1973 FLGNTGVLAN
+1973 FLGNSNVLAN

-2010 LYANIWY
+2010 LYANVWY
-2017 INSSVP
+2017 INASVP
-2023 TGYENLTI
+2023 TGYANLTI

-2059 YLYYDSVSNTNIQS
+2059 TLYYDVASNTNIQS
-2073 IPISNIT
+2073 MPISNIT

-2085 ISNININLNDNTI
+2085 ISNVNINLNDNTF
-2098 NIQGYSGE
+2098 NIEGYSGS

-2122 VNFGNLSIKLNHFYD
+2122 VNRGNLSIKLNHFYD

-2142 IYNDL
+2142 IYDNL

-2167 ITQYSGYMYF
+2167 ITKYSGYMYF

-2185 TLVVDHDFQYNLTLT
+2185 TLIVDYNFEYNLTLT
-2200 PSNFNVLNGNILIA
+2200 SSNFNVSNGNILIA
-2214 PETVTQYTNYI
+2214 SNTVTQYTNYI
-2225 PALEKYKLEYS
+2225 SALEKYKLEYS
-2236 IKDSLGFISD
+2236 VKDSLGFISD

-2264 NITNNV
+2264 NINNNA
-2270 NIFSNKLP
+2270 NIFFNKLP

-2299 QFINLVFSSSI
+2299 QFIDLVFSASI
-2310 NGSIAYDEVTISN
+2310 NGSIAYDAVTISN
-2323 TYIGNTTVPVIQNT
+2323 TYIGNTTVPVIPNT

-2347 YTYQQGGDPNV
+2347 YTYQQGGDSNV

-2382 DNVLSKINQT
+2382 ENVVSKIDQT

-2398 YITVNNLVDQ
+2398 YFTVNTLVDQ

-2445 DDFINCLLELCVE
+2445 DDFINCLFELCVE
-2458 PGQYRGLKKMV
+2458 PGQYRGLKKMI

-2538 KGSKMKMSLL
+2538 KVGKMKMSLL

-2574 QYSIFTTNTPSI
+2574 QYSIFTTNTPYI
-2586 NKIKFNFKNPTKMMM
+2586 NKIKFNFKNPTKLML
-2601 WIARLQDKVNKKQ
+2601 WVAKLKDKVDKKQ

-2643 IKTKYPYILDH
+2643 IKTKYPYILEH
-2654 YVNANITEKQVLCM
+2654 FVNANITEKQVLCM
-2668 PFQNYDQNIQNDL
+2668 PFENYDKNVQNDL
-2681 INAVVPSQVPIISSS
+2681 INAVIPSQVPIITSS

-2707 TSYDETQK
+2707 TSSDETQK
-2715 VRPYTFFN
+2715 IRPYTFFN

-2769 LNIKTMTISYNILRI
+2769 LNIKTMTVSYNILRI

>member
-85 NSANV
+85 NSSNV
-90 EINNIKN
+90 EITRIKN

-102 SINQNIYNYNLYNLN
+102 SINQKIYNYNLYNLN
-117 TFKDIME
+117 TFKDIMS
-124 YQLNYTDVPTN
+124 YQLNYTEVPTN
-135 FQLFQYDSVL
+135 FQLFQYDSVF
-145 NTESYK
+145 NQESYK

-157 DLNQFVENS
+157 DLNQFIENS

-173 INPDPL
+173 ITPDPL
-179 IFSNANVSFEY
+179 IFGNANVSFEY
-190 PNIAVPIVETDFN
+190 PNIAVPIVETDLT

-242 NIKNIFIKNI
+242 NIKNIFLKNI

-261 VAGIDSLLRYIDSIR
+261 VAAIDSLLRYIDSIR
-276 FIRPIT
+276 FVRPIT
-282 LYDETSVNNILHGDD
+282 LYDQISVTNILNGGDP
-297 KDLLGFPEYYLTYYN
+297 DLLGFSEYNLTYYN

-317 SVLITG
+317 NVLINATIVD
-323 TVVNT
+323 TI
-328 LLNSYASRL
+328 LNSYDSRV
-337 IYVLTNDTTDNMVKY
+337 IYVLTNDTTDNMVRY
-352 NGQLYGLYNI
+352 NGNIYGLYNI
-362 LKFDYINFSSLNDT
+362 LKFDYIDFARLNET
-376 YKEAQIIS
+376 YKEAQILS
-384 YPLFNYTE
+384 YPLFNYIE
-392 LFKDINS
+392 LFTYINL

-407 SDLVITTLND
+407 SDAIITTLND
-417 FSELFSINSISLQLN
+417 FSELFSINSITLQLN
-432 GEYKIV
+432 GEYKI
-438 ISLYSGSVL
+438 ILNLSIGSAL
-447 YNVNLK
+447 YNVNLT

-460 YNFNLDYLQVP
+460 YNFSLDYLQVP

-484 NNICIYAKDVNY
+484 NNIYIYAKGINY
-496 TGTNFTTDLLYVI
+496 AGTNFTTDLLYVI

-517 NTINSDYNDV
+517 NTINSDDNDV

-532 SNISLDSINLY
+532 SNVNLDSINLY

-551 NTNFNLN
+551 NTDFNLN

-580 QNISDNYA
+580 QNVSDNYA
-588 IVYNILL
+588 ILYNILL

-619 LTNDGKGTLTLSGI
+619 LTNDGKGGLTLSGI
-633 GSSTFTEQDVF
+633 GTSTFTEQDFF
-644 GNNIMSEYLQKILA
+644 GDNIMSTYLQKVLNT
-658 INFQN
+658 NFQN

-671 LSIIQSLINT
+671 LSIIIDLINI
-681 YSSVYQSNWNTIN
+681 YSSEYQSNWNTIN
-694 NIIQSSSYMT
+694 NTIQNSSYMI

-709 INYLENN
+709 INYLQNK
-716 KLYVQVQMNANLFI
+716 KLYVKVQLDANLFI
-730 NTSNITPVNAYDNNG
+730 SPNITPVIAYNNG
-745 LQVATFYLNANN
+745 EEVATFYVNANN
-757 FVRTSTY
+757 FVRSGTF
-764 VFSMNLY
+764 VFNMNLY

-783 LLKNTYTFSTYIEPD
+783 LLKNSYTLSTDINGANI
-798 THTSKINNIIYADQ
+798 TSITYADT
-812 TYTENVNNFL
+812 TYTEDVNTFIS
-822 NQEFLYN
+822 QDFLYN
-829 DGASIHGNYILE
+829 DGSTICGNYILE
-841 DYIINLYGYI
+841 DYIINLYSYMN
-851 DVTYDKYLTS
+851 VTYKKYLTS
-861 KKYTTNPSI
+861 KKYTSTI
-870 DILQILDMKI
+870 DILQIMDIKI

-900 NHLIDT
+900 NYLISDI
-906 ITPVGGTYI
+906 ITSGGSYI
-915 RFLSD
+915 TFLSD
-920 FEYITDAINLNHYIY
+920 FEYITDSINLNHYLY
-935 DDLILS
+935 DDLISS
-941 FYDTGMVNGYY
+941 FYDTGMIDGYY
-952 SANSFVNVNMLNPNI
+952 FVNSFANVLILNPNI

-973 FTQFMSNITNTDT
+973 FTKFMSNITNTDS
-986 FIETNEGQLFNGYLF
+986 FLKKPEGQLFNGYL
-1001 YIYGSQLDKRNFAN
+1001 YYVYGSQLDEKNLAN
-1015 VGSIRCSDFSYENVL
+1015 IGSIRCEDFNYANIL
-1030 ALGNIL
+1030 TLGNIL
-1036 KTGDDV
+1036 KSGTNLDV
-1042 NIYDASNVSTYL
+1042 YDTSNVSTYL
-1054 LNNVRPSYFNY
+1054 SSNINPTYFNY
-1065 KIYKY
+1065 KYFQY
-1070 KMNPHLYYSYLN
+1070 DMNPHLYYSYLN

-1091 LSTFGNIDLQIKN
+1091 LSTFGNIDLQISN
-1104 YHDFKYSDI
+1104 YSNFKYSDI

-1123 YEGKGYDYDAS
+1123 YEGLGIDPDARIG
-1134 THWMINGQDPSRV
+1134 TIIMNKTLGPSAAP
-1147 VLPTD
+1147 LTY

-1157 NIIGYSTIKDNI
+1157 NIAGYSTIKDNI
-1169 LTYEANISLNLVNIY
+1169 LTYEANITSSLDINIY
-1184 ESDLIRWSSGRIETS
+1184 LSDLVRYS
-1199 DTYRDPILVSNGLI
+1199 TYRIYADLDQSAALI
-1213 ANANIYVQD
+1213 DNANIYVQD

-1245 NDTTITNTALT
+1245 NDTTITNTALS

-1275 ILEYYSS
+1275 TLEYYIS
-1282 NDVYLALNNY
+1282 NDVYLSLNNY
-1292 RNTYIY
+1292 RTTYLY
-1298 DEVLTGFDND
+1298 SDVLTGFDND
-1308 SDNYYDYMI
+1308 SKNYYDYLI
-1317 NITDTVKI
+1317 SISDTVKI

-1335 TATLFPD
+1335 TSTLFPD
-1342 SDVYTIA
+1342 VDIYTIS
-1349 NTRNLYG
+1349 NTRELYG
-1356 NVYIDNHDNVETY
+1356 NVYIDDHDKVQIY

-1382 DYTNNMYV
+1382 EYVNNSYV
-1390 LDLKDDIELNTINN
+1390 LNLKDDIELNTINN

-1470 PYLNSYVYDN
+1470 PFLDSYIYDN
-1480 YRKTYEYQLKRIQS
+1480 YYKTYEYQLKRIQS
-1494 YFFNNVIPTNDD
+1494 YFFNNVHTPNDS
-1506 DLNYLKPYYAL
+1506 DLSYLKPYYAL
-1517 ENSDTNNY
+1517 ENYDTNNY

-1537 NSEIPSYVSSN
+1537 NSDIPSYISSN
-1548 ITTLPKLD
+1548 ITTLTKLD
-1556 NNFNELDYNVDRI
+1556 NNFNELDYNVNRI
-1569 ISNSMYYIETLKILD
+1569 INNSMYYVETLKILD
-1584 YALTND
+1584 YISN
-1590 TLNEFDYYYQN
+1590 NN
-1601 DPNLNFQLYWK
+1601 GNLNT
-1612 VTLSPTGS
+1612 VTYNANINVQ
-1620 EDGSL
+1620 SL
-1625 GPRSEKNIGTI
+1625 MSNSNI
-1636 SEIEYDIEGYPYR
+1636 
-1649 YKVDISLYL
+1649 
-1658 DGLNATW
+1658 
-1665 YYRKDLQLGYEHYKS
+1665 
-1680 YMSLGNV
+1680 
-1687 NTIVSYL
+1687 NTIVSFL
-1694 TNNVIYTGYNRYIDR
+1694 SNTVIYTNYTR
-1709 NIVTDN
+1709 NFENDKSN
-1715 MNPYNI
+1715 MNPYSI
-1721 SNVSEISIFVNHSQ
+1721 SNIGNITIFTTTPDDLP
-1735 FISTAFPVI
+1735 II
-1744 PIINIYPNN
+1744 PIINVPVDTYITLPYNGYSN
-1753 SIAIPDSAASPEAI
+1753 
-1767 NAGMLSTYVFYQW
+1767 GQFHTYVFYQW

-1788 LFLLDG
+1788 LYLLDG
-1794 KMRVKY
+1794 KMRATY
-1800 TDIQIYEISNL
+1800 SDIYLLTFGSPP
-1811 GILKFPYEGTL
+1811 FPGTL
-1822 YNQQNYATIYRTL
+1822 YNQQNYTTIYRTL

-1848 VMQESTISTLKYSDI
+1848 VMQESTISTVKYSDI
-1863 YNIVQTTKLYDILN
+1863 YNIVQTTKIYDILN

-1883 LFDYNRYDLFDVS
+1883 LFDTTRYDLFDVS

-1908 YYSENFMTV
+1908 LYSENFMTV

-1926 KNFQHL
+1926 KNFEHL

-1956 TLLQQL
+1956 TLLKQL
-1962 YLSNINNSNIT
+1962 YLANINNSNIT
-1973 FLGNTGVLAN
+1973 FLGNSNVLAN

-2010 LYANIWY
+2010 LYANVWY

-2023 TGYENLTI
+2023 TGYANLTI

-2045 YYINEIKNSNVITN
+2045 YYMNEIKKSNVITN
-2059 YLYYDSVSNTNIQS
+2059 TLYYDVASNTNIQS
-2073 IPISNIT
+2073 MPISNIT

-2085 ISNININLNDNTI
+2085 ISNININLSDNTFSI
-2098 NIQGYSGE
+2098 KGYSGT

-2122 VNFGNLSIKLNHFYD
+2122 VNRGNLSIKLNHFYD

-2142 IYNDL
+2142 IYDNL

-2185 TLVVDHDFQYNLTLT
+2185 TLIVDYNFEYNLTLT
-2200 PSNFNVLNGNILIA
+2200 TSNFNVLNGNILIA

-2225 PALEKYKLEYS
+2225 SALEKYKLEYS

-2264 NITNNV
+2264 NINNNA
-2270 NIFSNKLP
+2270 NIFFNKLP

-2299 QFINLVFSSSI
+2299 QFIDLVFSASI

-2323 TYIGNTTVPVIQNT
+2323 TYIGNTTVPVIPNT
-2337 ADIQLASYNI
+2337 ADIKLASYNI
-2347 YTYQQGGDPNV
+2347 YTYQQGGDSNV

-2382 DNVLSKINQT
+2382 ENVISKIDQT

-2398 YITVNNLVDQ
+2398 YFTVNTLVDQ

-2445 DDFINCLLELCVE
+2445 DDFINCLFELCVE
-2458 PGQYRGLKKMV
+2458 PGQYRGLKKMI

-2538 KGSKMKMSLL
+2538 KGGKMKMSLL

-2574 QYSIFTTNTPSI
+2574 QYSIFTTNKSSI
-2586 NKIKFNFKNPTKMMM
+2586 NKIKFNFKNPTKLMM

-2654 YVNANITEKQVLCM
+2654 FVNANITEKQVLCM
-2668 PFQNYDQNIQNDL
+2668 PFENYDQNIQNDL
-2681 INAVVPSQVPIISSS
+2681 INAVIPSQTPIISSS
-2696 ELKVN
+2696 ELRVN

-2707 TSYDETQK
+2707 TSSDETQK
-2715 VRPYTFFN
+2715 IRPYTFFN

-2769 LNIKTMTISYNILRI
+2769 LNIKTMTVSYNILRI

>member
-85 NSANV
+85 NSSNV
-90 EINNIKN
+90 EIMRIKN

-117 TFKDIME
+117 TFKDIIS
-124 YQLNYTDVPTN
+124 YQLNYTEVPTN

-145 NTESYK
+145 HTESYK

-157 DLNQFVENS
+157 DLNQFIENS

-173 INPDPL
+173 ITPDPL
-179 IFSNANVSFEY
+179 IFSNSNVSFEY
-190 PNIAVPIVETDFN
+190 PNIAVPIIETDFA

-242 NIKNIFIKNI
+242 NIKNIFLKNI

-261 VAGIDSLLRYIDSIR
+261 VAAIDSLLRYIDSIR
-276 FIRPIT
+276 FVRPIP
-282 LYDETSVNNILHGDD
+282 LYDQVSVTNILNGGDP
-297 KDLLGFPEYYLTYYN
+297 DLLGFPEYNLTYYN

-317 SVLITG
+317 NVLITA
-323 TVVNT
+323 TIVDT
-328 LLNSYASRL
+328 LLNSYDSRI
-337 IYVLTNDTTDNMVKY
+337 IYVLTNDTTDNMIRY
-352 NGQLYGLYNI
+352 NGNMYGLYNI
-362 LKFDYINFSSLNDT
+362 LKFDYINFTSLNDT
-376 YKEAQIIS
+376 YKEAQILS

-392 LFKDINS
+392 LFTYINL

-407 SDLVITTLND
+407 SDAVITTLND
-417 FSELFSINSISLQLN
+417 FSELFSINSITLQLN
-432 GEYKIV
+432 GEYKI
-438 ISLYSGSVL
+438 ILNLSIGSAL
-447 YNVNLK
+447 YNVNLT

-460 YNFNLDYLQVP
+460 YNFSLDFLQVP

-484 NNICIYAKDVNY
+484 NNLYMYAKGINY
-496 TGTNFTTDLLYVI
+496 AGTNFTKNLLYVI

-517 NTINSDYNDV
+517 NTINSDDNDV

-532 SNISLDSINLY
+532 SNVNLDSINLY

-580 QNISDNYA
+580 QNVSDNYA
-588 IVYNILL
+588 ILYNILL

-619 LTNDGKGTLTLSGI
+619 LTNDAKGGLTLSGI
-633 GSSTFTEQDVF
+633 GTSTFTEQDF
-644 GNNIMSEYLQKILA
+644 LGNNIMTSYLQKVLNT
-658 INFQN
+658 NFEN

-671 LSIIQSLINT
+671 LSIIIDLINT
-681 YSSVYQSNWNTIN
+681 YSSEYQSNWNTIN
-694 NIIQSSSYMT
+694 NTIQNSSYMI

-709 INYLENN
+709 INYLQNK
-716 KLYVQVQMNANLFI
+716 KLYVKVQLDANLFI
-730 NTSNITPVNAYDNNG
+730 SPNITPVIAYNNG
-745 LQVATFYLNANN
+745 AEVATFYVNANN
-757 FVRTSTY
+757 FVRSGTF
-764 VFSMNLY
+764 VFNMNLY

-783 LLKNTYTFSTYIEPD
+783 LLKNSYTLSTD
-798 THTSKINNIIYADQ
+798 TNGANIKSITYADT
-812 TYTENVNNFL
+812 TYTEDVNTFIS
-822 NQEFLYN
+822 QDFLYN
-829 DGASIHGNYILE
+829 DGSTICGNYILE
-841 DYIINLYGYI
+841 DYIINLYSYMN
-851 DVTYDKYLTS
+851 VTYNKYLTS
-861 KKYTTNPSI
+861 KKYTSTI
-870 DILQILDMKI
+870 DILQILDIKI

-900 NHLIDT
+900 RYLINDI
-906 ITPVGGTYI
+906 ITSGGSYI
-915 RFLSD
+915 TFLSD
-920 FEYITDAINLNHYIY
+920 FEYVTDAINLNHYLY
-935 DDLILS
+935 DDLISS
-941 FYDTGMVNGYY
+941 FYDIGMINGYY
-952 SANSFVNVNMLNPNI
+952 FVNSFANVLILNPNI
-967 VSSHTS
+967 VLSHTS
-973 FTQFMSNITNTDT
+973 FTKFMSNITNTDS
-986 FIETNEGQLFNGYLF
+986 FSEKPEGQLFNGYL
-1001 YIYGSQLDKRNFAN
+1001 YYVYGSQLDEKNLAN
-1015 VGSIRCSDFSYENVL
+1015 IGSIRCEDFNYANIL
-1030 ALGNIL
+1030 TLGNIL
-1036 KTGDDV
+1036 KTGTNLNV
-1042 NIYDASNVSTYL
+1042 YDTSNVSTYL
-1054 LNNVRPSYFNY
+1054 SSNINPTYFNY
-1065 KIYKY
+1065 KYFQY
-1070 KMNPHLYYSYLN
+1070 DMNPHLYYSYLN

-1091 LSTFGNIDLQIKN
+1091 LSTFGNIDLQISN
-1104 YHDFKYSDI
+1104 YSNFKYSDI

-1123 YEGKGYDYDAS
+1123 YEGLGIDPDARIG
-1134 THWMINGQDPSRV
+1134 TIIMNKTLGPSAAP
-1147 VLPTD
+1147 LTY

-1157 NIIGYSTIKDNI
+1157 NIAGYSTIKDNI
-1169 LTYEANISLNLVNIY
+1169 LTYEANITSSLDINIY
-1184 ESDLIRWSSGRIETS
+1184 LSDLVRYS
-1199 DTYRDPILVSNGLI
+1199 TYRIYAVLDQSGGLI
-1213 ANANIYVQD
+1213 DNANIYVSD
-1222 VKNLIMYFNDYLD
+1222 VKKLIMYFNDYLD

-1245 NDTTITNTALT
+1245 NDTTITSTALS

-1275 ILEYYSS
+1275 SLEYYVS

-1292 RNTYIY
+1292 RTTYIY
-1298 DEVLTGFDND
+1298 NDVLTGFDND
-1308 SDNYYDYMI
+1308 SENYYDYLI
-1317 NITDTVKI
+1317 SISDTVKI

-1335 TATLFPD
+1335 TSTLFPD
-1342 SDVYTIA
+1342 VDIYTIS
-1349 NTRNLYG
+1349 NTRELYG
-1356 NVYIDNHDNVETY
+1356 NVYIDDHDKVQTY

-1382 DYTNNMYV
+1382 EYVNNSYV
-1390 LDLKDDIELNTINN
+1390 LSLKDDIELNTINN

-1470 PYLNSYVYDN
+1470 PYLDSYIYDN
-1480 YRKTYEYQLKRIQS
+1480 YYKTYEYQLKRIQS
-1494 YFFNNVIPTNDD
+1494 YFFNNVHTPNDS
-1506 DLNYLKPYYAL
+1506 DLSYLKPYYAL
-1517 ENSDTNNY
+1517 ENYDTNNY

-1537 NSEIPSYVSSN
+1537 NSDIPSYISSN
-1548 ITTLPKLD
+1548 ITTLTKLD
-1556 NNFNELDYNVDRI
+1556 NNFNELDYNVNRI
-1569 ISNSMYYIETLKILD
+1569 INNSMYYVETLKILD
-1584 YALTND
+1584 YISN
-1590 TLNEFDYYYQN
+1590 NN
-1601 DPNLNFQLYWK
+1601 GNLNTVIYNANTNVQ
-1612 VTLSPTGS
+1612 
-1620 EDGSL
+1620 SL
-1625 GPRSEKNIGTI
+1625 MSNSNI
-1636 SEIEYDIEGYPYR
+1636 
-1649 YKVDISLYL
+1649 
-1658 DGLNATW
+1658 
-1665 YYRKDLQLGYEHYKS
+1665 
-1680 YMSLGNV
+1680 
-1687 NTIVSYL
+1687 NTIVSFL
-1694 TNNVIYTGYNRYIDR
+1694 SNTVIYTNYTR
-1709 NIVTDN
+1709 NFENDKSN
-1715 MNPYNI
+1715 MNPYSIANI
-1721 SNVSEISIFVNHSQ
+1721 GNITIFTTTPDNLP
-1735 FISTAFPVI
+1735 II
-1744 PIINIYPNN
+1744 PIINVQVNTYISLPYNGYSN
-1753 SIAIPDSAASPEAI
+1753 
-1767 NAGMLSTYVFYQW
+1767 GQFHTYVFYQW

-1788 LFLLDG
+1788 LYLLDG
-1794 KMRVKY
+1794 KMRATY
-1800 TDIQIYEISNL
+1800 SDIYLLTFGSPP
-1811 GILKFPYEGTL
+1811 FPGTL

-1848 VMQESTISTLKYSDI
+1848 VMHESTISTVKYSDI
-1863 YNIVQTTKLYDILN
+1863 YNIVQTTKVYDILN

-1883 LFDYNRYDLFDVS
+1883 LFVDTHYDLFDVS

-1908 YYSENFMTV
+1908 LYSENFMTV

-1926 KNFQHL
+1926 KNFEHL

-1956 TLLQQL
+1956 TLLKQL
-1962 YLSNINNSNIT
+1962 YLANINNSNIT
-1973 FLGNTGVLAN
+1973 FLGNSNVLAN

-2010 LYANIWY
+2010 LYANVWY
-2017 INSSVP
+2017 INASVP
-2023 TGYENLTI
+2023 TGYANLTI

-2059 YLYYDSVSNTNIQS
+2059 TLYYDVASNTNIQS
-2073 IPISNIT
+2073 MPISNIT

-2085 ISNININLNDNTI
+2085 ISNVNINLNDNTF
-2098 NIQGYSGE
+2098 NIKGYSGT

-2122 VNFGNLSIKLNHFYD
+2122 VNLGNLSIKLNHFYD

-2142 IYNDL
+2142 IYDNL

-2167 ITQYSGYMYF
+2167 ITKYSGYMYF

-2185 TLVVDHDFQYNLTLT
+2185 TLIVDYNFEYNLTLT
-2200 PSNFNVLNGNILIA
+2200 TSNFNVSNGNILIA
-2214 PETVTQYTNYI
+2214 SNTVTQYTNYI
-2225 PALEKYKLEYS
+2225 SALEKYKLEYS

-2264 NITNNV
+2264 NINNNA
-2270 NIFSNKLP
+2270 NIFFNKLP

-2299 QFINLVFSSSI
+2299 QFIDLVFSASI
-2310 NGSIAYDEVTISN
+2310 NGSIAYDAVTISN
-2323 TYIGNTTVPVIQNT
+2323 TYIGNTTVPVIPNT

-2347 YTYQQGGDPNV
+2347 YTYQQGGDSNV

-2382 DNVLSKINQT
+2382 ENVVSKIDQT

-2398 YITVNNLVDQ
+2398 YFTVNTLVDQ

-2445 DDFINCLLELCVE
+2445 DDFINCLFELCVE
-2458 PGQYRGLKKMV
+2458 PGQYRGLKKMI

-2538 KGSKMKMSLL
+2538 KVGKMKMSLL

-2574 QYSIFTTNTPSI
+2574 QYSIFTTNTPYI
-2586 NKIKFNFKNPTKMMM
+2586 NKIKFNFKNPTKLML
-2601 WIARLQDKVNKKQ
+2601 WVAKLKDKVDKKQ

-2643 IKTKYPYILDH
+2643 IKTKYPYILEH
-2654 YVNANITEKQVLCM
+2654 FVNANITEKQVLCM
-2668 PFQNYDQNIQNDL
+2668 PFENYDKNVQNDL
-2681 INAVVPSQVPIISSS
+2681 INAVIPSQTPIITSS

-2707 TSYDETQK
+2707 TSSDETQK
-2715 VRPYTFFN
+2715 IRPYTFFN

-2769 LNIKTMTISYNILRI
+2769 LNIKTMTVSYNILRI